1 MNDKPNYERLLRL
14 LADANANIIVIG
26 AVAMTMRDADFV
38 TQDLDLC
45 YQQSPQN
52 AERMCRALAPVCPA
66 IRSAF
71 TDTIDLLATDPRGG
85 NFKTDLGDIDLLV
98 EVAGL
103 GNYETVSHYTTLVTL
118 EDITV
123 QALTLDGLIKA
134 KEAAGR
140 PKDLVHLITLRAL
153 KEMEDKEADA
163 EE

>member
-1 MNDKPNYERLLRL
+1 MNDMPNYRKILQLLVEK
-14 LADANANIIVIG
+14 NVEMVVIG
-26 AVAMTMRDADFV
+26 AVAMILRSSTYATEDIDV
-38 TQDLDLC
+38 C
-45 YQQSPQN
+45 YKQSAEN
-52 AERMCRALAPVCPA
+52 AERICRALAPVCPA

-71 TDTIDLLATDPRGG
+71 TDTIDLLATDSREG

-103 GNYETVSHYTTLVTL
+103 GNYEAVSQCATLVTL

-140 PKDLVHLITLRAL
+140 SKDLVHLITLRAL

>member
-26 AVAMTMRDADFV
+26 AVAMNMRDADFV

-52 AERMCRALAPVCPA
+52 AERLCHALAPVCPA
-66 IRSAF
+66 IRAAF
-71 TDTIDLLATDPRGG
+71 TDTIDLLATNPRGG

-98 EVAGL
+98 EIAGL
-103 GNYETVSHYTTLVTL
+103 GNYDAVSQYATLVTL

>member
-1 MNDKPNYERLLRL
+1 MSDKPNYEHLLRL
-14 LADANANIIVIG
+14 LADAEVNIIVIG
-26 AVAMTMRDADFV
+26 AVAMNMRDADFV
-38 TQDLDLC
+38 TQDLDVC

-52 AERMCRALAPVCPA
+52 AERICRALGPICQT

-71 TDTIDLLATDPRGG
+71 TDTIDLLATNPRGG

-103 GNYETVSHYTTLVTL
+103 GNYEAVSQCATLVTL
-118 EDITV
+118 EDITM

-140 PKDLVHLITLRAL
+140 SKDLVHLITLRAL

>member
-14 LADANANIIVIG
+14 LADANVNMIVIG
-26 AVAMTMRDADFV
+26 AVAMNMRDADFV
-38 TQDLDLC
+38 TQDLDVC

-52 AERMCRALAPVCPA
+52 AERICRALAPICQ
-66 IRSAF
+66 ILRSAF
-71 TDTIDLLATDPRGG
+71 TDTIDLLATNPRGG

-103 GNYETVSHYTTLVTL
+103 GNYDTVSQYATLVTL
-118 EDITV
+118 EDITM

-140 PKDLVHLITLRAL
+140 SKDLVHLITLRAL
-153 KEMEDKEADA
+153 KEMEDQEADA